1 MTTLLVLG
9 SKPGPVLPPVG
20 SWDALACANASG
32 ASAARLGLPR
42 PAFTVVSTILA
53 SRTTPSNAIALAAL
67 RGLSTGTLFIY
78 PRQPYRGNRLK
89 QVANAGRV
97 LRATPWFLRREL
109 ARVDYHYDRTEVRSS
124 DAYARIILALCG
136 NDQALATC
144 MSAKLPS
151 SGVVAVALGL
161 SNPAYTR
168 VVVSGF
174 SFQITH
180 AYADNPDIRLRG
192 STESRHADTDIA
204 VIRSLSHCTKRLYT
218 TEPIVNERT
227 DVPLLAG

>member
-1 MTTLLVLG
+1 MRTLLVLG
-9 SKPGPVLPPVG
+9 SKPEPVLPPAG
-20 SWDALACANASG
+20 SWEALACANASG

-53 SRTTPSNAIALAAL
+53 SRTTPSNSIALAAL
-67 RGLSTGTLFIY
+67 RGLGTGTLFIY

-89 QVANAGRV
+89 QIANAGRV

-109 ARVDYHYDRTEVRSS
+109 ARVDYHYERSEVRSS
-124 DAYARIILALCG
+124 DAYARTILALSG
-136 NDQALATC
+136 NDEALAAL
-144 MSAKLPS
+144 MRRKLPS

-161 SNPAYTR
+161 SDAAYTR

-204 VIRSLSHCTKRLYT
+204 VIRALSHCTRRLYT

-227 DVPLLAG
+227 GVPLLEA

>member
-1 MTTLLVLG
+1 MRTLLVLG
-9 SKPGPVLPPVG
+9 SKPEPVLPPAG
-20 SWDALACANASG
+20 GWDALACANASG
-32 ASAARLGLPR
+32 ASAARLGLPP

-78 PRQPYRGNRLK
+78 PRRPYRGNRLK
-89 QVANAGRV
+89 QITNAGRV

-124 DAYARIILALCG
+124 DAYAGIILALSG
-136 NDQALATC
+136 NDENLMTL
-144 MSAKLPS
+144 MRRKPPS

-161 SNPAYTR
+161 NDPAYTR

-180 AYADNPDIRLRG
+180 AYAENPDIRLRG
-192 STESRHADTDIA
+192 SVESRHADTDIA
-204 VIRSLSHCTKRLYT
+204 VITALSHCTRRLYT

-227 DVPLLAG
+227 GVPLLGE

>member
-1 MTTLLVLG
+1 MRTLLVLG
-9 SKPGPVLPPVG
+9 SKPEPVLPAAG

-78 PRQPYRGNRLK
+78 PRRPYRGNRLK
-89 QVANAGRV
+89 QIANVGRV

-109 ARVDYHYDRTEVRSS
+109 ARVDYHYDRAEVRSS
-124 DAYARIILALCG
+124 DAYARIILDLSG
-136 NDQALATC
+136 NDGNLMTL
-144 MSAKLPS
+144 MRRKPPS
-151 SGVVAVALGL
+151 SGVIAVALGL
-161 SNPAYTR
+161 SDRAYTR

-180 AYADNPDIRLRG
+180 AYAENPDIRLRG

-204 VIRSLSHCTKRLYT
+204 VIRALSHCTRRLYT

-227 DVPLLAG
+227 GVPLLEG

>member
-1 MTTLLVLG
+1 MRTLLVLG
-9 SKPGPVLPPVG
+9 SKPEPVLPPAG

-32 ASAARLGLPR
+32 ASAARLGLAR

-78 PRQPYRGNRLK
+78 PRRPYRGNRLK
-89 QVANAGRV
+89 QIANAGRV

-124 DAYARIILALCG
+124 DAYAGMILALSG
-136 NDQALATC
+136 NDGNLT
-144 MSAKLPS
+144 MLMRRKPPS

-161 SNPAYTR
+161 SDPAYTR

-180 AYADNPDIRLRG
+180 AYAENPDIRLRG
-192 STESRHADTDIA
+192 SAESRHADTDIA
-204 VIRSLSHCTKRLYT
+204 VITALSHCTRRLYT

-227 DVPLLAG
+227 GVPLLGE